1 MSHRSSE
8 YGPGHHGPTDSGRSR
23 DQLSR
28 AEIRK
33 DALQDGVTA
42 ASQAVGSVATI
53 ITGAVSDIART
64 VGGFATE
71 IFEIRDSVRKAGRD
85 HIRAVPDEPV
95 VPPRPTGPV
104 GLDQPKD
111 I

>member
-1 MSHRSSE
+1 MCAPERLKDM
-8 YGPGHHGPTDSGRSR
+8 PDK
-23 DQLSR
+23 LSK

-42 ASQAVGSVATI
+42 ASHAVGSVATI
-53 ITGAVSDIART
+53 VTSAVGDVARA

-71 IFEIRDSVRKAGRD
+71 VFEIRDAARKAAQD
-85 HIRAVPDEPV
+85 HVHV
-95 VPPRPTGPV
+95 VPSESAAPTA
-104 GLDQPKD
+104 DQPKD